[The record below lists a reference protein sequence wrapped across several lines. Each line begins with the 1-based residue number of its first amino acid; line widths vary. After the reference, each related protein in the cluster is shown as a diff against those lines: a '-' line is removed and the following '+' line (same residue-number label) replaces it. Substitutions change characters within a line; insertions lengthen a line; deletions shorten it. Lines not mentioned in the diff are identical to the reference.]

1 MQKCLYKPSPWE
13 TIEGI
18 AKSAAK
24 PVKKAVADVGSD
36 VKESLSS
43 SLSSGDEGKKQISA
57 VGQEKAAEEQQR
69 ILVQTRQNLQEMN
82 AQVKKA
88 REERRHRQEQAGQA
102 AQAKKAEKKK
112 QAIEE
117 KKKETVLQK
126 LLRSR
131 GGTREGIQRAGG

>member
-1 MQKCLYKPSPWE
+1 MQKSPYKPSPWE

-57 VGQEKAAEEQQR
+57 VGQEKA
-69 ILVQTRQNLQEMN
+69 
-82 AQVKKA
+82 
-88 REERRHRQEQAGQA
+88 GQA

>member
-1 MQKCLYKPSPWE
+1 MKKSLYNPSPGE
-13 TIEGI
+13 TIEVI

-69 ILVQTRQNLQEMN
+69 ILVQTRQNLQELN

-102 AQAKKAEKKK
+102 AAGK
-112 QAIEE
+112 
-117 KKKETVLQK
+117 KKKEEK
-126 LLRSR
+126 R
-131 GGTREGIQRAGG
+131 G